1 MGLTK
6 LGIIGFTDR
15 GKWVSGY
22 KGTDKSG
29 TEYTGYKTN
38 DIVITDDGIF
48 RSKIDNNTSEPT
60 VTDTSKWELWVN
72 KTYINHNT
80 EAMTDSML
88 PTDSFLISTAD
99 GMRRFKYEDMQ
110 ALLCNNL
117 LYPTI
122 TLEAT
127 SNPKFNLTSLYMP
140 QMYQKAMGGYMM
152 KVKNGNVYAAKL
164 SPTNWGYW
172 EDGSPVDDASKYE
185 TMVRVPDCYFKGEG
199 KKLTFGG
206 LFPVP
211 GGNKFMSPNWVG
223 AYLMYVDN
231 NGIGHSRPGVA
242 PSHSRTMSNFWSC
255 AQKLGSNFGLANY
268 GFQCLIEALY
278 QVSFG
283 NLNSQSVIGSGFQS
297 SSWEACR
304 DVPMGK
310 CISLGDGSGKVL
322 YNDATLGNQYPVK
335 LFGFEDLWGKLWEFR
350 PGIRFYM
357 DGDTRYAVVYSG
369 NQVSNTANGR
379 KFTIPSSANGEYITR
394 KTLGAYWD
402 AFPQAVGGGD
412 STYYCDGFWAS
423 TSGELLCVGGS
434 ADHGSRC
441 GLSSASSLGGFS
453 DSGAGVGARLAFYGN
468 PIIVSGS
475 ELMAM

>member
-1 MGLTK
+1 MGVKLTEK
-6 LGIIGFTDR
+6 QV
-15 GKWVSGY
+15 VS
-22 KGTDKSG
+22 
-29 TEYTGYKTN
+29 
-38 DIVITDDGIF
+38 
-48 RSKIDNNTSEPT
+48 
-60 VTDTSKWELWVN
+60 
-72 KTYINHNT
+72 
-80 EAMTDSML
+80 AMNADQT
-88 PTDSFLISTAD
+88 FLIVAD
-99 GMRRFKYEDMQ
+99 GALRRLSLGDLQKMMG
-110 ALLCNNL
+110 NNIF
-117 LYPTI
+117 YPTI
-122 TLEAT
+122 TLEQS
-127 SNPKFNLTSLYMP
+127 SNPKFDLPTPFMAS
-140 QMYQKAMGGYMM
+140 MYQRAMGGYMM
-152 KVKNGNVYAAKL
+152 KVVNGKVYAAKL
-164 SPTNWGYW
+164 NPSNW
-172 EDGSPVDDASKYE
+172 EFFADGTQVDDASKYE
-185 TMVRVPDCYFKGEG
+185 TMVHLPDCHFKADN
-199 KKLTFGG
+199 KTLQFSG
-206 LFPVP
+206 LFPIS
-211 GGNKFMSPNWVG
+211 GGKTFDSPNWVG
-223 AYLMYVDN
+223 AYEMYVDGN
-231 NGIGHSRPGVA
+231 SVGHSRPNVS
-242 PSHSRTMSNFWSC
+242 PSHSRTMSSFWSC
-255 AQKLGSNFGLANY
+255 AQKLGSKFGLANY

-304 DVPMGK
+304 DVQMGK

-423 TSGELLCVGGS
+423 TSGELLFVGGYAS
-434 ADHGSRC
+434 NGSLC
-441 GLSSASSLGGFS
+441 GLSSAASDNGFS
-453 DSGAGVGARLAFYGN
+453 RSWTGIGARLAFYGN
-468 PIIVSGS
+468 PTIVSGS

>member
-1 MGLTK
+1 MGVKLTEK
-6 LGIIGFTDR
+6 KT
-15 GKWVSGY
+15 VSAM
-22 KGTDKSG
+22 
-29 TEYTGYKTN
+29 
-38 DIVITDDGIF
+38 
-48 RSKIDNNTSEPT
+48 
-60 VTDTSKWELWVN
+60 
-72 KTYINHNT
+72 NT
-80 EAMTDSML
+80 EQT
-88 PTDSFLISTAD
+88 FLIVVD
-99 GMRRFKYEDMQ
+99 GAIRRLSLGDLQKIMG
-110 ALLCNNL
+110 NNIF
-117 LYPTI
+117 YPTI
-122 TLEAT
+122 TLEQS
-127 SNPKFNLTSLYMP
+127 SNPQFSLPTPFMAD
-140 QMYQKAMGGYMM
+140 MYQRAMGGYMM
-152 KVKNGNVYAAKL
+152 KVVNGKAYAAKL
-164 SPTNWGYW
+164 AHSNW
-172 EDGSPVDDASKYE
+172 EFFADGTKVDNAAKYE
-185 TMVRVPDCYFKGEG
+185 TMVHVPDCHFKADN
-199 KKLTFGG
+199 KTLQFGG
-206 LFPVP
+206 LFPIS
-211 GGNKFMSPNWVG
+211 GGKIFESPNWVG
-223 AYLMYVDN
+223 AYKISYDGNSVA
-231 NGIGHSRPGVA
+231 HSRPNVT
-242 PSHSRTMSNFWSC
+242 PKHSQTMSQFFAA

-283 NLNSQSVIGSGFQS
+283 NLNSQAVIGSGFQS

-379 KFTIPSSANGEYITR
+379 KFTIPSSASGEYITR

-423 TSGELLCVGGS
+423 TSGELLYVGGRANYRS
-434 ADHGSRC
+434 LC
-441 GLSSASSLGGFS
+441 GLSCAVSDDGFS
-453 DSGAGVGARLAFYGN
+453 SSWTGLGARLAFYGN
-468 PIIVSGS
+468 PTIVSGS